1 MSKESDDTQAATDA
15 ERVDAEV
22 SETLESSQPSELSE
36 PSEPDLPAS
45 DPTPTRDG
53 GWLFMVLSTLAIL
66 ATAGLGW
73 LGWTESTRLQQQ
85 LQSLAQQ
92 VESVDRI
99 QTQLAAT
106 DDRLEGLTDAMSRM
120 GGEIQRSDARNQAV
134 IDRVE
139 SVADALAR
147 AQVDTRTSYTL
158 AEAEYLLKIADQRL
172 LVERNPETAQTL
184 MRTAQ
189 QLLGQL
195 EDGRL
200 LPVREA
206 LAADIQA
213 LDRVDTVDVLGVQ
226 AELLALDS
234 ALDDLTLPVRRLMEP
249 AEETAST
256 SQAMADQWVSK
267 LQEYIRIR
275 EVDAP
280 IAPLVT
286 ASDAGRAREILRL
299 NLEQIKV
306 ALIRED
312 QRLFDAGITQA
323 LRLTAHYF
331 SVQDAAGASV
341 LTALQGLQGTP
352 VVQAIPDAAS
362 GLRALK
368 RYREARLADRALTS
382 EVSE

>member
-1 MSKESDDTQAATDA
+1 MSKESEDTQTATDA
-15 ERVDAEV
+15 DIEPEV
-22 SETLESSQPSELSE
+22 PETSETAASSEADVQV
-36 PSEPDLPAS
+36 S
-45 DPTPTRDG
+45 DQTPTSEGR
-53 GWLFMVLSTLAIL
+53 WLPMLLAGLAML
-66 ATAGLGW
+66 ATAGVGW
-73 LGWTESTRLQQQ
+73 FGWTEFARLEQQI
-85 LQSLAQQ
+85 QSLAQQ
-92 VESVDRI
+92 VESVSGI

-106 DDRLEGLTDAMSRM
+106 DNRLQGLTDELSRL

-213 LDRVDTVDVLGVQ
+213 LDRVEMVDVLGVQ
-226 AELLALDS
+226 AQLLALDS

-249 AEETAST
+249 VEDTGVASE
-256 SQAMADQWVSK
+256 ALADQWLAR

-323 LRLTAHYF
+323 LRLIAHYF
-331 SVQDAAGASV
+331 SVQDPAGASV
-341 LTALQGLQGTP
+341 LDALQGLQGTP
-352 VVQAIPDAAS
+352 VVQVIPDAAS

-368 RYREARLADRALTS
+368 RYREARLADRALIS

>member
-1 MSKESDDTQAATDA
+1 MSKESEDTQTATDA
-15 ERVDAEV
+15 DIEPEV
-22 SETLESSQPSELSE
+22 PETSETAASSEADVQV
-36 PSEPDLPAS
+36 S
-45 DPTPTRDG
+45 DQTPTSEGR
-53 GWLFMVLSTLAIL
+53 WLPMLLAGLAML
-66 ATAGLGW
+66 ATAGVGW
-73 LGWTESTRLQQQ
+73 FGWTEFARLEQQI
-85 LQSLAQQ
+85 QSLAQQ
-92 VESVDRI
+92 VESVSGI

-106 DDRLEGLTDAMSRM
+106 DNRLQGLTDELSRL

-213 LDRVDTVDVLGVQ
+213 LDRVEMVDVLGVQ
-226 AELLALDS
+226 AQLLALDS

-249 AEETAST
+249 VEDTGVASE
-256 SQAMADQWVSK
+256 ALADQWLAR

-323 LRLTAHYF
+323 LRLIAHYF
-331 SVQDAAGASV
+331 SVQDPAGASV
-341 LTALQGLQGTP
+341 LDALQGLQGTP
-352 VVQAIPDAAS
+352 VVQVIPDAAS

>member
-1 MSKESDDTQAATDA
+1 MSKEAEDTQVVTDA
-15 ERVDAEV
+15 EGIDAETSETIEAVDA
-22 SETLESSQPSELSE
+22 
-36 PSEPDLPAS
+36 
-45 DPTPTRDG
+45 
-53 GWLFMVLSTLAIL
+53 
-66 ATAGLGW
+66 
-73 LGWTESTRLQQQ
+73 TESTPSDSTATPKSDQRVAILFAVAAMLGTAGAGWFGYTEFMRLQQQ
-85 LQSLAQQ
+85 IASLTPQ
-92 VESVDRI
+92 VESVQDVEA
-99 QTQLAAT
+99 QLAAT
-106 DDRLEGLTDAMSRM
+106 DTRIDNLSDEIARL

-213 LDRVDTVDVLGVQ
+213 LDGVDSVDVLGIQ
-226 AELLALDS
+226 AELLALDR
-234 ALDDLTLPVRRLMEP
+234 ALDDLTLPVRRLMDP
-249 AEETAST
+249 ARDSQSASE
-256 SQAMADQWVSK
+256 AAPDQWLAR
-267 LQEYIRIR
+267 LQNYIRIR
-275 EVDAP
+275 EVETP

-312 QRLFDAGITQA
+312 QQLFDAGIRQA
-323 LRLTAHYF
+323 LRLTEHYF
-331 SVQDAAGASV
+331 SVQDGAGASV
-341 LTALQGLQGTP
+341 FSALQRLQGTP
-352 VVQAIPDAAS
+352 VVQSIPDAAQ
-362 GLRALK
+362 GLRALQG
-368 RYREARLADRALTS
+368 YRQARLADGAS
-382 EVSE
+382 NAEVSE

>member
-1 MSKESDDTQAATDA
+1 VSKESEDTQTATDA
-15 ERVDAEV
+15 DIEPEV
-22 SETLESSQPSELSE
+22 PETSETAASSEADVQV
-36 PSEPDLPAS
+36 S
-45 DPTPTRDG
+45 DQTPTSEGR
-53 GWLFMVLSTLAIL
+53 WLPMLLAGLAML
-66 ATAGLGW
+66 ATAGVGW
-73 LGWTESTRLQQQ
+73 FGWTEFARLEQQI
-85 LQSLAQQ
+85 QSLAQQ
-92 VESVDRI
+92 VESVSGI

-106 DDRLEGLTDAMSRM
+106 DNRLQGLTDELSRL

-213 LDRVDTVDVLGVQ
+213 LDRVEMVDVLGVQ
-226 AELLALDS
+226 AQLLALDS

-249 AEETAST
+249 VEDTGVASE
-256 SQAMADQWVSK
+256 ALADQWLAR

-323 LRLTAHYF
+323 LRLIAHYF
-331 SVQDAAGASV
+331 SVQDPAGASV
-341 LTALQGLQGTP
+341 LDALQGLQGTP
-352 VVQAIPDAAS
+352 VVQVIPDAAS

>member
-1 MSKESDDTQAATDA
+1 VSKESEDTQKATDA
-15 ERVDAEV
+15 DIEPEV
-22 SETLESSQPSELSE
+22 RETSETAASSEADVQV
-36 PSEPDLPAS
+36 S
-45 DPTPTRDG
+45 DQTPTSEGR
-53 GWLFMVLSTLAIL
+53 WLPMLLAGLAML
-66 ATAGLGW
+66 ATAGVGW
-73 LGWTESTRLQQQ
+73 FGWTEFARLEQQI
-85 LQSLAQQ
+85 QSLAQQ
-92 VESVDRI
+92 VGSVSEI
-99 QTQLAAT
+99 ETQLAAT
-106 DDRLEGLTDAMSRM
+106 DNRLQGLTDELSRL

-213 LDRVDTVDVLGVQ
+213 LDRVETVDVLGVQ
-226 AELLALDS
+226 AQLLALDS

-249 AEETAST
+249 VEDTGVASE
-256 SQAMADQWVSK
+256 ALADQWLAR

-299 NLEQIKV
+299 N
-306 ALIRED
+306 
-312 QRLFDAGITQA
+312 
-323 LRLTAHYF
+323 
-331 SVQDAAGASV
+331 
-341 LTALQGLQGTP
+341 
-352 VVQAIPDAAS
+352 
-362 GLRALK
+362 
-368 RYREARLADRALTS
+368 
-382 EVSE
+382 

>member
-1 MSKESDDTQAATDA
+1 VSKESEDTQTATDA
-15 ERVDAEV
+15 DIEPEV
-22 SETLESSQPSELSE
+22 PETSETAASSEADVQV
-36 PSEPDLPAS
+36 S
-45 DPTPTRDG
+45 DQTPTSEGR
-53 GWLFMVLSTLAIL
+53 WLPMLLAGLAML
-66 ATAGLGW
+66 ATAGVGW
-73 LGWTESTRLQQQ
+73 FGWTEFARLEQQI
-85 LQSLAQQ
+85 QSLAQQ
-92 VESVDRI
+92 VESVSGI

-106 DDRLEGLTDAMSRM
+106 DNRLQGLTDELSRL

-213 LDRVDTVDVLGVQ
+213 LDRVEMVDVLGVQ
-226 AELLALDS
+226 AQLLALDS

-249 AEETAST
+249 VEDTGVASE
-256 SQAMADQWVSK
+256 ALADQWLAR

-323 LRLTAHYF
+323 LRLIAHYF
-331 SVQDAAGASV
+331 SVQDPAGASV
-341 LTALQGLQGTP
+341 LDALQGLQGTP
-352 VVQAIPDAAS
+352 VVQVIPDAAS

-368 RYREARLADRALTS
+368 RYREARLADRALIS

>member
-1 MSKESDDTQAATDA
+1 MSKESEDTQTATDA
-15 ERVDAEV
+15 DIEPEV
-22 SETLESSQPSELSE
+22 PETSETAASSEADVQV
-36 PSEPDLPAS
+36 S
-45 DPTPTRDG
+45 DQTPTSEGR
-53 GWLFMVLSTLAIL
+53 WLPMLLAGLAML
-66 ATAGLGW
+66 ATAGVGW
-73 LGWTESTRLQQQ
+73 FGWTEFARLEQQI
-85 LQSLAQQ
+85 QSLAQQ
-92 VESVDRI
+92 VESVSGI

-106 DDRLEGLTDAMSRM
+106 DNRLQGLTDELSRL

-213 LDRVDTVDVLGVQ
+213 LDRVETVDVLGVQ
-226 AELLALDS
+226 AQLLALDS

-249 AEETAST
+249 VEDTGVASE
-256 SQAMADQWVSK
+256 ALADQWLAR

-331 SVQDAAGASV
+331 SVQDPAGASV
-341 LTALQGLQGTP
+341 LDALQGLQGTP
-352 VVQAIPDAAS
+352 VVQVIPDAAS